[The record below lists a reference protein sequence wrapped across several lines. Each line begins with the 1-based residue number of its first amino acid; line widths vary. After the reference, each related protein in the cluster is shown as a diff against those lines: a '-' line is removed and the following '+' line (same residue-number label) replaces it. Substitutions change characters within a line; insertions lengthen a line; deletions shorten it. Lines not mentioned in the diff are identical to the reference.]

1 MIGRHILFPQD
12 IWDKLQ
18 ALAKLTGNS
27 PSSLVRQ
34 FVIDGIR
41 KQKEVK

>member
-41 KQKEVK
+41 KQEEAK

>member
-12 IWDKLQ
+12 IWDKLH
-18 ALAKLTGNS
+18 ALAKVTGNK
-27 PSSLVRQ
+27 PSQLVRQ